1 MGPKMAMKWR
11 LAKRTSVLLA
21 LALVLI
27 AGGYR
32 TVKHSLPQWL
42 DSANEVPVFLIDGS
56 YGKFADADML
66 ALRKGAC
73 SHDPIQV
80 SPMADGSAIVTCGF
94 PIQIGPIRLFVASAV
109 DIPALGIRQSAAS
122 GASR

>member
-1 MGPKMAMKWR
+1 MEPKTATKWR
-11 LAKRTSVLLA
+11 LAKWTVALLA
-21 LALVLI
+21 LLLLGI
-27 AGGYR
+27 AIGYR

-42 DSANEVPVFLIDGS
+42 DSAGDVPAFMIDGS
-56 YGKFADADML
+56 YGKFVDADML

-73 SHDPIQV
+73 SHDPIEV

-94 PIQIGPIRLFVASAV
+94 PILLGPIRLFVASAV
-109 DIPALGIRQSAAS
+109 DIPVLGIRQSAAT